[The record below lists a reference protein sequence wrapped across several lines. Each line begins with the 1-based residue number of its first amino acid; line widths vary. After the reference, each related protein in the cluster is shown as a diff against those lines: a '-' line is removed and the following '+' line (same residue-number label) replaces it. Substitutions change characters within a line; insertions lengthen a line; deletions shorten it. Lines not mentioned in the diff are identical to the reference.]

1 MAGVVAA
8 AVVGSALIGSQASKS
23 AARTQAGAAAD
34 ATAAQERMFERQTQ
48 LQEPFRQAGMAG
60 QNRLLELLGIQSGFG
75 PGNPWNE
82 GAYLKANPDVAA
94 AVQRGEFANA
104 KQHYDMFGRDE
115 GRNLGFTPT
124 RSADF
129 GKYASA
135 EFTPAQFAANQDP
148 GYAFRV
154 SEGMKA
160 LDRTAAARGG
170 LISGA
175 ALRGATRYGQEMGSQ
190 EYQNAFNRYQT
201 ARTNTLNPF
210 ASLAGVAQSSANTLT
225 GAAGQLGQQIGS
237 NIIGAGN
244 AMAAGRVGAANAI
257 SQGVGQGINFYQ
269 GQQYLNRLPNY
280 NATTPAVDAG
290 PELLNV
296 Y

>member
-1 MAGVVAA
+1 MAGFVAA
-8 AVVGSALIGSQASKS
+8 AVVGSALIGSKASKS
-23 AARTQAGAAAD
+23 AAGTQAAASRD
-34 ATAAQERMFERQTQ
+34 ATDAQERMFERQVE
-48 LQEPFRQAGMAG
+48 LQEPFREAGMAG
-60 QNRLLELLGIQSGFG
+60 QNRLMELLGLGKDK
-75 PGNPWNE
+75 N
-82 GAYLKANPDVAA
+82 AA
-94 AVQRGEFANA
+94 G
-104 KQHYDMFGRDE
+104 Y
-115 GRNLGFTPT
+115 
-124 RSADF
+124 

-135 EFTPAQFAANQDP
+135 EFTPAQFKADP

-201 ARTNTLNPF
+201 ERTNTLNPF

-225 GAAGQLGQQIGS
+225 NAAGTLGQNIGS

-244 AMAAGRVGAANAI
+244 AMAAGQVGSANAI

-280 NATTPAVDAG
+280 NAPTMYG
-290 PELLNV
+290 PPSSAMMPFEG
-296 Y
+296 

>member
-8 AVVGSALIGSQASKS
+8 AVVGSAYLSSRAAKS
-23 AARTQAGAAAD
+23 AANTQAGAAAD
-34 ATAAQERMFERQTQ
+34 ATAAQERMFERQVE
-48 LQEPFRQAGMAG
+48 LQEPFRQAGIG
-60 QNRLLELLGIQSGFG
+60 GLNRLNYLLGLTSK
-75 PGNPWNE
+75 PTL
-82 GAYLKANPDVAA
+82 A
-94 AVQRGEFANA
+94 ANA
-104 KQHYDMFGRDE
+104 TPEQTAQYNKDMAVYNQQVASPDFGR
-115 GRNLGFTPT
+115 
-124 RSADF
+124 
-129 GKYASA
+129 YASA
-135 EFTPAQFAANQDP
+135 EFTPAQFQADP

-201 ARTNTLNPF
+201 ARTNTLNPY
-210 ASLAGVAQSSANTLT
+210 ASLAGVAQSSANTL
-225 GAAGQLGQQIGS
+225 GSAAGQLGGQIGS

-244 AMAAGRVGAANAI
+244 AMAAGQVGSANAI
-257 SQGVGQGINFYQ
+257 AQGVGQGINFYQ

-280 NATTPAVDAG
+280 GSTATPGFAG
-290 PELLNV
+290 PELLNMEG
-296 Y
+296 YR